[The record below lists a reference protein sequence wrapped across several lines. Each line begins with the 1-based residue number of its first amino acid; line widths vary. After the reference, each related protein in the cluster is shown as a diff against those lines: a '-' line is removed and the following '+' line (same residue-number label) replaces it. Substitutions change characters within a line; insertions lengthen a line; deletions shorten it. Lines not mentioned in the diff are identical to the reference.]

1 MSMNL
6 RDSLGCLTVPELKDL
21 VGYLPGGATTA
32 RKDDLIERIVVTM
45 LGPELKA
52 IWSALDETQQAAVA
66 EAAHHPL
73 GEYSDRR
80 FRARYQRAPAFH
92 VAAAKSY
99 GYSKGKRTALC
110 LFIQYSPDEA
120 RYVVPTD
127 LRPRLQAFVPLPA
140 PPGIE
145 ASEALAENPRLI
157 VRLTEREALQEAVI
171 MLRTIEQAR
180 VQVSDKTALPGSAT
194 QRLLS
199 DKLAGGDYYAAEEKR
214 SEWDQE
220 IGPIKAFAWP
230 MLLQAGGLAIGVAG
244 KLQLSPSGVKALSM
258 PPAQVL
264 RGLWQKWL
272 KTTVLDEFSRVDAIK
287 GQNAKGRVMTAAA
300 PRRAAIEET
309 LRACPI
315 GRWIAVDEFSRFMR
329 ASDRVFAVTH
339 DAWKLYLG
347 ERQYGSLGYDGS
359 GGWNILQDRYI
370 LAFLFEY
377 AATLGLVDVAY
388 FHPAQARSDYGG
400 LWGADDLSFLS
411 RYDGLS
417 AFRVTPLGAYLL
429 GREAAYQPPAV
440 ASSVALSFSPGLY
453 VEVVRGVLAAEETLL
468 LDNWAIPVQ
477 AGTWQLDREKSLSAI
492 EKGHDIAELKGFL
505 ERAGGLPLPA
515 PVESFIRALRAQ
527 WQGTEDAGQRPVDR
541 VPRPGNRRGDCRP
554 PGNVLA
560 VSARRAQD
568 AGGSYQPAHQVPRKG
583 SLAGLRDG
591 RLKQSQRPARQ
602 GGNGRTPSPAASGRR
617 PSLVILEKHPHVAL
631 DLPGDC
637 HRRRG
642 NRHLLPQEL
651 GRFHQIAA
659 IGDCRRYLCDRLLLP
674 GTHPEDAACR
684 HCLRG
689 LGRHRRGPDHAGRLP
704 VLRPGTGCA
713 RAHRHSADRL
723 GRGRHQ
729 PLFRRRQARRELGT
743 EGWHFGRSDRRQEG
757 DEGLGGDAR
766 LRRDFL

>member
-6 RDSLGCLTVPELKDL
+6 REALGCLTVPELKDL

-127 LRPRLQAFVPLPA
+127 LRPRLQAFVPPPA

-145 ASEALAENPRLI
+145 TSEALAENPRLT
-157 VRLTEREALQEAVI
+157 VRLTEREALQEVVI

-214 SEWDQE
+214 NEWDQE

-230 MLLQAGGLAIGVAG
+230 MLLQAGGLAVGVAG
-244 KLQLSPSGVKALSM
+244 RLQLSPGGVKALSM
-258 PPAQVL
+258 QPAQVL

-287 GQNAKGRVMTAAA
+287 GQNSKGRVMTAVA
-300 PRRAAIEET
+300 PRRAAIEAT
-309 LRACPI
+309 LQACPI
-315 GRWIAVDEFSRFMR
+315 GRWIAVEEFSRFMR
-329 ASDRVFAVTH
+329 ATDRVFAVTH
-339 DAWKLYLG
+339 DAWKLYIC

-388 FHPAQARSDYGG
+388 FHPAQARADYGG

-515 PVESFIRALRAQ
+515 PVESFIRLCEHNGKALKTLASALLIECRDPETAAEIAGRPETSSLCLRAGPRTLVVRTNQ
-527 WQGTEDAGQRPVDR
+527 LTRFRER
-541 VPRPGNRRGDCRP
+541 VR
-554 PGNVLA
+554 
-560 VSARRAQD
+560 
-568 AGGSYQPAHQVPRKG
+568 
-583 SLAGLRDG
+583 SLGFG
-591 RLKQSQRPARQ
+591 M
-602 GGNGRTPSPAASGRR
+602 
-617 PSLVILEKHPHVAL
+617 VA
-631 DLPGDC
+631 
-637 HRRRG
+637 
-642 NRHLLPQEL
+642 
-651 GRFHQIAA
+651 
-659 IGDCRRYLCDRLLLP
+659 
-674 GTHPEDAACR
+674 
-684 HCLRG
+684 
-689 LGRHRRGPDHAGRLP
+689 
-704 VLRPGTGCA
+704 
-713 RAHRHSADRL
+713 
-723 GRGRHQ
+723 
-729 PLFRRRQARRELGT
+729 
-743 EGWHFGRSDRRQEG
+743 
-757 DEGLGGDAR
+757 
-766 LRRDFL
+766 